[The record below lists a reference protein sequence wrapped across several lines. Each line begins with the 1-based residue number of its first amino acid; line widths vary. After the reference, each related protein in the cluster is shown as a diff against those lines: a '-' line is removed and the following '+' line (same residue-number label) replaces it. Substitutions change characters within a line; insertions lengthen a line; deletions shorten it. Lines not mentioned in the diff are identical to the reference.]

1 MRITKKQLNQL
12 IEGYLSEGYLTEH
25 FQPDT
30 DDKTNKVFYPVVYK
44 QHSGSKLEGAF
55 IAGNTNSLYYIA
67 LDEDEVKKLED
78 KGKLALSSN
87 INDVMKK
94 IKANGN
100 EGKIKKD
107 KVLKLINQGRLLKS
121 IRARDLTEPQAI
133 GEDKTALFTG
143 FMKETGIETGAA
155 VAGIGAAAAAAA
167 SVGLP
172 VLAPLAVALEG
183 IGNTFNV
190 ADFFV
195 KMEQKNYLGAFFA
208 ALGLVPG
215 GDSIGLL
222 KKLGKL
228 DDVFPAS
235 LSDDLAREIIKL
247 LEGDTANT
255 LTELVNAYA
264 EHRNVDQGAI
274 NPFVTTSMNSL
285 KKAGKELAA
294 SFQKTSQKGDIS
306 LVAA

>member
-12 IEGYLSEGYLTEH
+12 IEGYLTEGYLTEH

-30 DDKTNKVFYPVVYK
+30 DDKTNKVFYPVVYE
-44 QHSGSKLEGAF
+44 QHSGSKLEGTF
-55 IAGNTNSLYYIA
+55 IAGDTKNLYYIA
-67 LDEDEVKKLED
+67 LDEDEVKNLED

-100 EGKIKKD
+100 EGKIRKD
-107 KVLKLINQGRLLKS
+107 KVLKLIDQGRLLKT
-121 IRARDLTEPQAI
+121 IRARDLTKPQAI
-133 GEDKTALFTG
+133 GEDKLALFTG
-143 FMKETGIETGAA
+143 FMKETGIATGAA
-155 VAGIGAAAAAAA
+155 VAGIGAAAAAV
-167 SVGLP
+167 SG
-172 VLAPLAVALEG
+172 LAPLAVALEA

-195 KMEQKNYLGAFFA
+195 QLDSKPPNYLGAIFC

-215 GDSIGLL
+215 GDTIGVLNR
-222 KKLGKL
+222 LGKL
-228 DDVFPAS
+228 DDVFPAG

-247 LEGDTANT
+247 FEGDTANT

-264 EHRNVDQGAI
+264 EDRKISQASI
-274 NPFVTTSMNSL
+274 APFITKTMNGL
-285 KKAGKELAA
+285 EEAGRELAA
-294 SFQKTSQKGDIS
+294 SFQKIKQKGNIS
-306 LVAA
+306 LATT